1 MSWIYISVAKFQ
13 SCLILYVW
21 IRSNSIRQQIL
32 LSINYS
38 RQGDTWSILQ
48 YTEEGNTYSN
58 LKDLDQIRNMYIK
71 VLWKTE
77 VWNISVNNKC
87 LKELR
92 EPLFQVNLERL
103 HGGGGIQFAFERIP
117 WWTYCCLTTTH
128 LTFFAY
134 FSETLSY
141 AGHIS

>member
-32 LSINYS
+32 LSLNYS

-71 VLWKTE
+71 VLWKTDG
-77 VWNISVNNKC
+77 SVKYQ
-87 LKELR
+87 R
-92 EPLFQVNLERL
+92 EQ
-103 HGGGGIQFAFERIP
+103 
-117 WWTYCCLTTTH
+117 
-128 LTFFAY
+128 
-134 FSETLSY
+134 
-141 AGHIS
+141 